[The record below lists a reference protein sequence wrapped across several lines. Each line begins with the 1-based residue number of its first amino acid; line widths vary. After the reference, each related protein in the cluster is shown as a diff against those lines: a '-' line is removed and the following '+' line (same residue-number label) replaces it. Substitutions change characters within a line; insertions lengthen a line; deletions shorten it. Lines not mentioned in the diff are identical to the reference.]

1 MSKALT
7 PKQVARALDV
17 SESSLK
23 RWCDRGLIEAST
35 TSGGHR
41 RLALDSVLRF
51 VRSTG
56 KPLVHP
62 ELLGLPAR
70 TGHGPRTMRRA
81 AEDIQ
86 QAFLDGDE
94 VRARQVLQDL
104 HAAGVPFS
112 KTGDEVLAPAF
123 RAIGEAWACGQAEV
137 YHERRAVETCSRAL
151 HDLRQMLPPPPA
163 GAPLAIGGAPDTD
176 PYSLAGAMVELVLRQ
191 RGWDAH
197 HLGSRLPLATLVR
210 AVDQLQPKLLWLSVS
225 HLDDKRQFVADYGEF
240 WRQVKGRV
248 AVVLGGQ
255 ALHLELRRQICSSAF
270 CDTLEHLEEFLRV
283 AQFTSDRGKPS
294 PGEGQTAEPRRRK
307 RGR

>member
-7 PKQVARALDV
+7 PNQVERALDV

-23 RWCDRGLIEAST
+23 RWCDRGLIQAST

-41 RLALDSVLRF
+41 RVALDSVLRF
-51 VRSTG
+51 VRSSG
-56 KPLVHP
+56 KQLVHP

-70 TGHGPRTMRRA
+70 TGQGPRTVRRA
-81 AEDIQ
+81 AEDML
-86 QAFLDGDE
+86 QALLAGDE
-94 VRARQVLQDL
+94 IRARQVLQDL

-112 KTGDEVLAPAF
+112 KIGDEVLAPAF
-123 RAIGEAWACGQAEV
+123 RAIGAAWACGQAEV

-151 HDLRQMLPPPPA
+151 HDLRQILSAAPA

-225 HLDDKRQFVADYGEF
+225 HIDDEQRFVAEYSEF

-255 ALHLELRRQICSSAF
+255 ALHLDLRRQICSSAF

-283 AQFTSDRGKPS
+283 AQLSGDQGKPAPSAEQPPKPRRGK
-294 PGEGQTAEPRRRK
+294 RK
-307 RGR
+307 R